1 MERLFDLLVEIRTP
15 LAMAGGG
22 LALVLATFLQVLKR
36 RHIGGQTIVML
47 MRYVFVLG
55 FAALV
60 LGFAG
65 YMIPAFMP
73 SEASISGVVL
83 DGHGNLVDQASV
95 SVGGMPEINDQTGTN
110 GNFRIFVPAD
120 KRRTSYKVFAKKG
133 KAIGVSAVHDH
144 FDDVTVLIADA
155 DPDATAHE
163 KAVIDAG
170 ARQQPVADA
179 EARRLAAADAE
190 ARRQAVADAEAR
202 GQAAAD
208 AEARRQAVADAE
220 ARGQAAADAEARRQ
234 AAADAE
240 ARRQAA
246 EEAKQK
252 AAADAA
258 EARRQA
264 KGASITLIN
273 PGGCGLAL
281 SIKIGDKQFHPLSNP
296 AILKGA
302 QLGDQEYNVSG
313 TVQCSGAWCYA
324 YGSGSIDIE
333 DGSTYTIDVVNNLP
347 GKCEVTFD

>member
-208 AEARRQAVADAE
+208 AEARRQA
-220 ARGQAAADAEARRQ
+220 
-234 AAADAE
+234 AADAE